1 MTDLKS
7 YSTPNL
13 CELPTTVIGHPSY
26 NYVPV
31 LVSRRRLQAL
41 AYKGWR
47 SPVLA
52 QWAGIGKGRLE
63 KVLQKGPQERYFIQ
77 RDLAD
82 IIEKIFDA
90 FIDVKPPNDWHN
102 RLRVKQA
109 KKLGF
114 LPV

>member
-1 MTDLKS
+1 M
-7 YSTPNL
+7 
-13 CELPTTVIGHPSY
+13 
-26 NYVPV
+26 
-31 LVSRRRLQAL
+31 

-63 KVLQKGPQERYFIQ
+63 KVLQRGPQERYFIQ

-82 IIEKIFDA
+82 TIEEIFDN
-90 FIDVKPPNDWHN
+90 FIDIKPPNDWRN

-114 LPV
+114 LPVDRWG